1 MATTTTQ
8 SQKSGRPAEQ
18 APSLRSGQA
27 HSVRSGQVQAPRPAG
42 FFSRLEA
49 LVVDLV
55 ILSLIQL
62 LGSVFIKIILRF
74 FQLYDLAE
82 SLQALWKN
90 STYNL
95 LGNSLLMTLVVVGYF
110 TFFWTLVGF
119 TPGKALL
126 GLKVVR
132 KDGAKV
138 SFGRSL
144 LRFFAY
150 FISAIFLF
158 LGFLWILWDPK
169 RRGWHDKI
177 AGTQVLYIPRK
188 PHA

>member
-1 MATTTTQ
+1 MATTSPQPGKPGNPTV
-8 SQKSGRPAEQ
+8 Q
-18 APSLRSGQA
+18 A
-27 HSVRSGQVQAPRPAG
+27 QAPRPAG

-49 LVVDLV
+49 FIVDLV

-62 LGSVFIKIILRF
+62 LGSLFIPMILRF
-74 FQLYDLAE
+74 FRLSGLA
-82 SLQALWKN
+82 SNLQTLWDN
-90 STYNL
+90 STFSII
-95 LGNSLLMTLVVVGYF
+95 GGSLLMVLVVIGYF

-144 LRFFAY
+144 LRFFVLDIGDTALPG
-150 FISAIFLF
+150 LF
-158 LGFLWILWDPK
+158 LGIMGFQPPGLA
-169 RRGWHDKI
+169 R
-177 AGTQVLYIPRK
+177 
-188 PHA
+188 

>member
-8 SQKSGRPAEQ
+8 SEKSGRLA
-18 APSLRSGQA
+18 
-27 HSVRSGQVQAPRPAG
+27 GQVPAPRPAG

-49 LVVDLV
+49 FIIDLV
-55 ILSLIQL
+55 LLSLIQL
-62 LGSVFIKIILRF
+62 LGSVFLTILLRF
-74 FQLYDLAE
+74 FQLTDLAQK
-82 SLQALWKN
+82 LQALWQN
-90 STYNL
+90 STYNI
-95 LGNSLLMTLVVVGYF
+95 LGNSFLITLVVIGYF
-110 TFFWTLVGF
+110 TFFWSLVGF

-132 KDGAKV
+132 KDGARI

-144 LRFFAY
+144 VRFFAY
-150 FISAIFLF
+150 WISALPLF
-158 LGFLWILWDPK
+158 LGFLWVLWDPK

-188 PHA
+188 PRL